1 MAPLQSDDLRQSR
14 RPAAFLDR
22 DGVINHDDRYMG
34 TPDRVR
40 WMPGVAAAI
49 CLLNQRGYFVFM
61 VTNQAGIAHGYY
73 SERDVPDLHAW
84 MRRSWPAKAR
94 VSTMSAIA
102 PTIRTRPSPTIGRSP
117 IGGSPLPA

>member
-22 DGVINHDDRYMG
+22 DGVINHDDRYVG

-49 CLLNQRGYFVFM
+49 CLLITLPVANRSR
-61 VTNQAGIAHGYY
+61 T
-73 SERDVPDLHAW
+73 VP
-84 MRRSWPAKAR
+84 
-94 VSTMSAIA
+94 T
-102 PTIRTRPSPTIGRSP
+102 
-117 IGGSPLPA
+117 